1 MENTNVID
9 IFEDL
14 TPHDN
19 ADENDIYTIPIKSG
33 IDNPNIKNIALAGAY
48 GSGKSSILK
57 TFEKKYKDA
66 YNFLNISLADFDGAN
81 EKSSIDVERSILQK
95 MFYTVKN
102 EDIPFSRFKRIRD
115 ISKKDLNEYSLYSF
129 IWLISIFIVYKNKD
143 LPAFL
148 NFFKA
153 DFIYYIALLITLIG
167 IYEFLPKII
176 SIIGNINLSKINLKD
191 GAVDLA
197 ENKES
202 SILNK
207 NLDEILYFFKVTN
220 FNVVILEDLDRNT
233 SNIEIFMKLR
243 EICLILNNSQEID
256 RNITFIYAIKDDNF
270 KGEERTK
277 FFDRII
283 PVIPII
289 DYSNSGE
296 VLKKMMKKYQKS
308 KGIKELILTNNFIDD
323 ICLYIDNMRLLK
335 NIYNEFIIY
344 KDKLQ
349 SEKLHNNQLFS
360 ILVYKNLCSDDFA
373 NLSVKDGLLYKVLNS
388 KKELTLS
395 KSHLIEVEIEGIKEQ
410 LKEIGDENIT
420 EIQEL
425 KNLYIHYTLKQVKV
439 TNNRI
444 IVDNQYIDISSL
456 TFEQLQNSSQIRSEM
471 NSSPVSFSTVKDDI
485 YKKTYSEREKIILK
499 KSNGYI
505 EELKKVLARKEKEKQ
520 SLQTLPLSQLAAE
533 NINSLPLDG
542 FKQKELLIF
551 LITNG
556 YIDETYS
563 HYISNFYPESITK
576 DDRDFILAVR
586 GRNNNFGYDFKLD
599 RVYGVVKKLHD
610 YEFKQ
615 KEILNYPL
623 LAYLLDY
630 PIIYKNKYINF
641 IDQIID
647 NKDIKFL
654 DGFLEYTNKNIE
666 KLFKDLS
673 MKVPWLWYEV
683 ESSNFVKEKKDK
695 YLNLICKHFEVDNI
709 EKMNTEEKLS
719 NYISNEANFIDLCE
733 DVNNVKIEALIKT
746 LNIKFEKLDNLE
758 KNRDFFEYIYN
769 YNHYKITYYFIENIL
784 TLFDKNKVDVQHLI
798 SSNYSTIQKSS
809 CRYLNDYIEQNIEEY
824 LENVF
829 FTLNTNTNEDVDI
842 VIELLNNEKISYEN
856 KEKII
861 QMQNIKIKN
870 IKDIEDE
877 SLWEKLF
884 YENKVEANWDNLLL
898 YYSKVDDMDSVL
910 VEFLNN
916 QDNYTELSKYKLK
929 SENCEESVVKSFGW
943 KIIWSNKLTFDSFS
957 HLLQSNNYTYS
968 SSIISPIGSTDKIIK
983 MIDMDKLSLSQNN
996 LDDLRKK
1003 DASFPSLL
1011 IEKQIDTFLEKQD
1024 DFNIKSNDLL
1034 LILESN
1040 KITNAQKRI
1049 IVENITDLNL
1059 IDNQALAD
1067 KIYIYLKNDSKLD
1080 VEYIIKLLENFSKK
1094 NNEPKVRLLLAQAN
1108 YLTDD
1113 VFLKL
1118 LKYLPE
1124 EYEKI
1129 SGLNGKRTYLDDKTY
1144 NKELIKILKDR
1155 NFITSDKDD
1164 KDGKIRLIIK
1174 NA

>member
-1 MENTNVID
+1 MENTTVID

-129 IWLISIFIVYKNKD
+129 IWLISIFIAYKNKD
-143 LPAFL
+143 LPSFL

-220 FNVVILEDLDRNT
+220 FDVVILEDLDRNT

-256 RNITFIYAIKDDNF
+256 RSITFLYAIKDDNF

-296 VLKKMMKKYQKS
+296 VLKKMMKKYQNS

-349 SEKLHNNQLFS
+349 SEKLQNNQLFS

-373 NLSVKDGLLYKVLNS
+373 NLSVKDGFLYKVLNS
-388 KKELTLS
+388 KKELTIN
-395 KSHLIEVEIEGIKEQ
+395 KSQLLDVEIKGIKEQ
-410 LKEIGDENIT
+410 LKEIDDENII

-425 KNLYIHYTLKQVKV
+425 KNLYIHYTLKHVKV

-444 IVDNQYIDISSL
+444 LVDNKHIDIGSL
-456 TFEQLQNSSQIRSEM
+456 TFEQLQNSSHIRSEM
-471 NSSPVSFSTVKDDI
+471 NATAISFSTIKDEI
-485 YKKTYSEREKIILK
+485 SKKTYSEREKIISNK
-499 KSNGYI
+499 NNGYI
-505 EELKKVLARKEKEKQ
+505 EELKRVLARKEKEKQ
-520 SLQTLPLSQLAAE
+520 SLQTLPLSKLAAE

-630 PIIYKNKYINF
+630 QTIYKNKYINF

-695 YLNLICKHFEVDNI
+695 YLNLICKHFGVDTI
-709 EKMNTEEKLS
+709 EKMNAKEKLS

-733 DVNNVKIEALIKT
+733 DVNNVKIEELIKT

-784 TLFDKNKVDVQHLI
+784 ISFDKNKVDVQHLLT
-798 SSNYSTIQKSS
+798 SNYSTIQKSS
-809 CRYLNDYIEQNIEEY
+809 CRYLYDYIEQNIEEY

-829 FTLNTNTNEDVDI
+829 FLLDTNTYEDSEV
-842 VIELLNNEKISYEN
+842 VLKLLNNEKIGHEN

-861 QMQNIKIKN
+861 QVQNIKVKN

-884 YENKVEANWDNLLL
+884 YENKVEANWDNLLS
-898 YYSKVDDMDSVL
+898 YYSKVDNVDNAL

-916 QDNYTELSKYKLK
+916 QDNYKELSNYKLK
-929 SENCEESVVKSFGW
+929 SENVEELLVKSLGW
-943 KIIWSNKLTFDSFS
+943 KIIWNNKLTFETFS
-957 HLLQSNNYTYS
+957 HLLQSINYTYNS
-968 SSIISPIGSTDKIIK
+968 DIVSSIGSNDKIVK
-983 MIDMDKLSLSQNN
+983 MIDMNKLNLTPNN
-996 LDDLRKK
+996 LDDLREKNP
-1003 DASFPSLL
+1003 SFPCLL
-1011 IEKQIDTFLEKQD
+1011 IEKRIDTFLEKQD
-1024 DFNIKSNDLL
+1024 DFSIKSNDLL

-1040 KITNAQKRI
+1040 IITSVQKNI
-1049 IVENITDLNL
+1049 IVEKLTNFDIV
-1059 IDNQALAD
+1059 DNQELAN
-1067 KIYIYLKNDSKLD
+1067 KIFTYLKNDTKLD

-1094 NNEPKVRLLLAQAN
+1094 NNESKVRLLLAQAK

-1113 VFLKL
+1113 VFLEL

-1124 EYEKI
+1124 EYAKI
-1129 SGLNGKRTYLDDKTY
+1129 SSLNGKRTYLDDKTY
-1144 NKELIKILKDR
+1144 NRELIKVLKDR
-1155 NFITSDKDD
+1155 NFITSDKAD
-1164 KDGKIRLIIK
+1164 KDDRIRLIIK
-1174 NA
+1174 NI